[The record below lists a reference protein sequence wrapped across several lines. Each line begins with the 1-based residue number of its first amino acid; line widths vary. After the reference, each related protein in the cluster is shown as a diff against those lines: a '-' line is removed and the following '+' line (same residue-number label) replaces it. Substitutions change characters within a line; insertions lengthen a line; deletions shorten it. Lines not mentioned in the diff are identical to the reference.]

1 MINQDSEL
9 LMPSKAIITKSGENR
24 KDDDYLGIA
33 LNVLR
38 GLFKNPWETPSITPL
53 MIEITEEKIPLRFRG
68 KCTGYGFGSDILLTG
83 NRVPLA
89 SFSHINGLTIQPNKK
104 YEILFKYKLQGIEKT
119 QKVPPIMNQNLLNYL
134 AGGRRE
140 NECCMDFVNALLFGC
155 KTQQLNSIILN
166 GSRSYFID
174 DSLSLTMGQ
183 TIAIGDNTSGVYEP
197 KHFAIYIADGLFL
210 SVMGNDTPLMIT
222 TLDQMKAVYNYP
234 ISSVIFPLLDS
245 QNSIQSTHFTLN

>member
-104 YEILFKYKLQGIEKT
+104 YEILFKYK
-119 QKVPPIMNQNLLNYL
+119 
-134 AGGRRE
+134 
-140 NECCMDFVNALLFGC
+140 F
-155 KTQQLNSIILN
+155 
-166 GSRSYFID
+166 
-174 DSLSLTMGQ
+174 
-183 TIAIGDNTSGVYEP
+183 
-197 KHFAIYIADGLFL
+197 
-210 SVMGNDTPLMIT
+210 
-222 TLDQMKAVYNYP
+222 
-234 ISSVIFPLLDS
+234 
-245 QNSIQSTHFTLN
+245 